1 MKQVSELAKA
11 LGFEVVCP
19 GEDPHREVSGGVY
32 CCDLLSIAMGRA
44 RSDGVWVTVMAN
56 VNAVAVAVLCDVA
69 CVVIAEGMAIDETTR
84 QKAVDQGVCLLHTDL
99 PIYDAAKAA
108 DRFLSD
114 EA

>member
-1 MKQVSELAKA
+1 M
-11 LGFEVVCP
+11 
-19 GEDPHREVSGGVY
+19 
-32 CCDLLSIAMGRA
+32 
-44 RSDGVWVTVMAN
+44 
-56 VNAVAVAVLCDVA
+56 
-69 CVVIAEGMAIDETTR
+69 VIAEGMAIDETTR